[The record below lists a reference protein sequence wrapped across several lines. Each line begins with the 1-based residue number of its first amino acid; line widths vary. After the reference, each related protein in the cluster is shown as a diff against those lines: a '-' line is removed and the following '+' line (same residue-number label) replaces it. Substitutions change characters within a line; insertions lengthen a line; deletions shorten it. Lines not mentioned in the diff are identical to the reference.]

1 MTKIL
6 VLEDEASIRS
16 FISINLRRQGFIVV
30 EALADWKS
38 ARSYDSCVPK
48 WAL

>member
-16 FISINLRRQGFIVV
+16 FILVNLKLLRLPAEKKR
-30 EALADWKS
+30 WKNWM
-38 ARSYDSCVPK
+38 AR
-48 WAL
+48 